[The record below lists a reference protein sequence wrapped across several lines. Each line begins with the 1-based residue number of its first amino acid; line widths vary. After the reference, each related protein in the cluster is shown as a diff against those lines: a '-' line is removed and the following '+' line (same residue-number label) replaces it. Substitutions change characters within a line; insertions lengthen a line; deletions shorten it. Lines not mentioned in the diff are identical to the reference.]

1 MAVSA
6 EQVKHLSVY
15 RGGSGAGSLGG
26 AQQLTG
32 GGGVVAEIFR
42 DLQKP
47 SRFSGGGGVVA
58 EIFRDLQKPSR
69 FSGGGGVVAD
79 NFLITSPETDPIR
92 SRERDT
98 YHTFPHLPRYS
109 LIDKQIW
116 QLTYTNK
123 EITQKKKSNSNG
135 LGGARAPQAPP
146 GSAYGIGAPTAMPRS
161 GGG

>member
-1 MAVSA
+1 MTV
-6 EQVKHLSVY
+6 

-58 EIFRDLQKPSR
+58 EIFR
-69 FSGGGGVVAD
+69 
-79 NFLITSPETDPIR
+79 ITSPETDPIR

-98 YHTFPHLPRYS
+98 YTTHS
-109 LIDKQIW
+109 LISRDIHESISQFGK
-116 QLTYTNK
+116 TRTP
-123 EITQKKKSNSNG
+123 TKK
-135 LGGARAPQAPP
+135 
-146 GSAYGIGAPTAMPRS
+146 
-161 GGG
+161 